1 MKKTAWNDNWIFKKQ
16 DGTQRMVTLPHDAMI
31 EEERRPDAPAG
42 GAGAF
47 FPGGIYIYEKR
58 FTAEPGEHLEFYFE
72 GVYRN
77 ARVLINGKEAGGAA
91 YGYIPFSVCADD
103 FIIDGENTVTVIA
116 DNSQC
121 PNSRWYSGSGIY
133 RPVWMY
139 RGGRAHILRN
149 GIRVKTLSHDP
160 ATVQVEVLAEGGEV
174 TVELSDQ
181 KRVLASGKPGIFT
194 LEDVQ
199 LWEENMPKLYTC
211 RAILKRDGEVVD
223 EAETAFGIRT
233 VEWDAKGL
241 YINGKSVL
249 LRGGCVH
256 HDNGILGARSIR
268 EAEWR
273 RVRML
278 KEAGFNAIRSA
289 HNPASGEM
297 LAACDFY
304 GMYVMDEAWDM
315 WYGHKNK
322 FDYAA
327 DFMAHYREDLQ
338 AMVERDYN
346 HPSVIMYSIGNE
358 VSEPAFEKGVAMAKE
373 LVDCLHGLDDSRA
386 VSGGMNL
393 MIISQSAQGNAIY
406 KEEGGLNENAGVPQE
421 SDDGQKEQGIVQE
434 EQGRDSAQEE
444 QSAAQQVPPVM
455 DSAAFNMMTAKI
467 GAGMNYAANMPGV
480 DEIVSPVL
488 DALDIAG
495 YNYAS
500 GRYPLE
506 GELHPKR
513 LIFGS
518 ETFPGDIAKNWEMVK
533 AYPYLIGDFMWT
545 AWDYLGET
553 GIGAWSYTPD
563 GFGFEK
569 PYPWL
574 LADTGAFDILG
585 NPNGELFLAQ
595 AAWERLDSPKVAV
608 QPVNHPGVCP
618 AKAAWRATN
627 SIPSWAWSGC
637 AGNDAVVEVYASRG
651 TSAELM
657 LNGSSLGKAPLQSCK
672 AVFEV
677 KYEPG
682 ALTAVIYDAEG
693 KELSRSSLFSAK
705 AAAARASITQ
715 KSAAPGEVLFIP
727 VEIVDEN
734 GVVERNADERIT
746 VSVEGGE
753 LLAFGSAN
761 PRTEDSF
768 GSGTYGSYY
777 GQAMAVI
784 RAGEAGNVLRLEVNG
799 ERSGRSLAELRIEA

>member
-47 FPGGIYIYEKR
+47 FPGGVYTYEKR

-103 FIIDGENTVTVIA
+103 FITDGENTVTVIA

-121 PNSRWYSGSGIY
+121 SNSRWYSGSGIY

-434 EQGRDSAQEE
+434 EQGRDGAQEE
-444 QSAAQQVPPVM
+444 QSAAQQASPVM

-513 LIFGS
+513 LILGS

-608 QPVNHPGVCP
+608 QPVNHPGICP
-618 AKAAWRATN
+618 AKAAWRSTN
-627 SIPSWAWSGC
+627 AIPGWAWKGC
-637 AGNDAVVEVYASRG
+637 EGNDAVVEVYASRG
-651 TSAELM
+651 THAELII
-657 LNGSSLGKAPLQSCK
+657 NERSVGKQEIQSFK
-672 AVFEV
+672 AVFET
-677 KYEPG
+677 KYVQG
-682 ALTAVIYDAEG
+682 TLTAIIFDAEG
-693 KELSRSSLFSAK
+693 RRIAESSLLSAK
-705 AAAARASITQ
+705 EAVVRPVITQESAAA
-715 KSAAPGEVLFIP
+715 GEILFIP
-727 VEIVDEN
+727 VEVIDEN
-734 GVVERNADERIT
+734 GVIERNADEEVS

-761 PRTEDSF
+761 PRTEESF
-768 GSGTYGSYY
+768 VNGTYRTYY
-777 GQAMAVI
+777 GQAMAII
-784 RAGEAGNVLRLEVNG
+784 RVGENDAV
-799 ERSGRSLAELRIEA
+799 LRIEVTGEKSGKSVSEIRIR

>member
-1 MKKTAWNDNWIFKKQ
+1 MKKIAWNEGWTLIRQ
-16 DGTQRMVTLPHDAMI
+16 DGTRRRVTLPHDAMI
-31 EEERRPDAPAG
+31 EEKRSPEAPG
-42 GAGAF
+42 GSAGAF
-47 FPGGIYIYEKR
+47 FPGGIYTYEKN
-58 FTAEPGEHLEFYFE
+58 FTAKQGEHLEFYFE

-77 ARVLINGKEAGGAA
+77 AKVLVNGKEAGGAA

-103 FIIDGENTVTVIA
+103 FVREGENLLTVIA

-139 RGGRAHILRN
+139 RGGENHILPR
-149 GIRVKTLSHDP
+149 GIRVTTLTYDP
-160 ATVQVEVLAEGGEV
+160 VTVRVEVLAKGGEV
-174 TVELSDQ
+174 TVELKDGE
-181 KRVLASGKPGIFT
+181 RILTCGKPGIFT

-199 LWEENMPKLYTC
+199 LWDENTPKLYTC
-211 RAILKRDGEVVD
+211 HAVLQKDGEVMD

-233 VEWDAKGL
+233 VTWDAKGL
-241 YINGKSVL
+241 YVNGKSIL

-256 HDNGILGARSIR
+256 HDNGILGACSFR

-278 KEAGFNAIRSA
+278 KEAGFNAIRSS
-289 HNPASGEM
+289 HNPASEEM

-315 WYGHKNK
+315 WYGHKSK
-322 FDYAA
+322 FDYAS
-327 DFMAHYREDLQ
+327 DFMENYRKDLR
-338 AMVERDYN
+338 AMVEQDYN
-346 HPSVIMYSIGNE
+346 HPSVILYSIGNE
-358 VSEPAFEKGVAMAKE
+358 VSEPAFEKGVKLAKE
-373 LVDCLHGLDDSRA
+373 LVDYLHELDGSRA

-393 MIISQSAQGNAIY
+393 MIISRSAQGNAIY
-406 KEEGGLNENAGVPQE
+406 KEDGGLNEENADLQ
-421 SDDGQKEQGIVQE
+421 SAGQAEQPAE
-434 EQGRDSAQEE
+434 AQEE
-444 QSAAQQVPPVM
+444 QTQPGQSADAQSEGASQQMPPVM
-455 DSAAFNMMTAKI
+455 DSTTFNMMTAQI

-488 DALDIAG
+488 DVLDIAG

-500 GRYPLE
+500 GRYPIE
-506 GELHPKR
+506 GELHPDR

-533 AYPYLIGDFMWT
+533 NYPYLIGDFMWT

-563 GFGFEK
+563 GFGFDK

-595 AAWERLDSPKVAV
+595 AAWGQLDHPKIAV

-627 SIPSWAWSGC
+627 SIPSWAWKGC
-637 AGNDAVVEVYASRG
+637 EGNDAVVEVYASSG
-651 TSAELM
+651 YFAELF
-657 LNGSSLGKAPLQSCK
+657 LNGSSLKKVQLQDYK

-682 ALTAVIYDAEG
+682 ILTAVIYNAEG
-693 KELSRSSLFSAK
+693 NEISRSNLVSAK
-705 AAAARASITQ
+705 EAAVRPVITNR
-715 KSAAPGEVLFIP
+715 KAEPGQILFIP

-734 GVVERNADERIT
+734 GTVESNADEFVT
-746 VSVEGGE
+746 VRVEGGE

-768 GSGTYGSYY
+768 VSGIYGTYY
-777 GQAMAVI
+777 GHAMAVV
-784 RAGEAGNVLRLEVNG
+784 RAGEAGTLTVEVSG
-799 ERSGRSLAELRIEA
+799 EKSGKSAEALLIG